1 MLQWLRRHHQSLLD
15 GLQNVAPKVLDYLV
29 DKGHIDPLR
38 SLVYQEIMLD
48 TTAPL
53 QKARKLLD
61 WLSSQ
66 PPAVFW
72 TFQHAIRQDRTEAIH
87 RLAVGDEEMKELMEF
102 VKGMSLPEKL
112 GLMSSQAV
120 LKAREE
126 LQKFYLSRDELPV
139 SAGLAK
145 GKTMPMDKILVN
157 ICLLSSEEAK
167 KALENPSFAS
177 ERDQR
182 RSEYLFSKI
191 LQNLPSLLSL
201 EEVFKAKQEGEKD
214 PNKVV
219 ASGGAGSGK
228 STCFTRKAPYEWALE
243 KLWKQFA
250 LLFCLELRD
259 KSVWKAKT
267 LAELLRLAQLGLSA
281 EEQAEVRLFITSHPD
296 QVAIVCDGL
305 DEGSVDEDSFLWSL
319 LRGNC
324 VGVPSS
330 LRMVVTT
337 RPCKAASEVSQSISY
352 RGVEVVGFTN
362 EDVASF
368 VHKYLGKERG
378 TALLA
383 QLEKR
388 PTVSSMMHTPLF
400 CLLICDLFQH
410 DQDLPSRGTE
420 IFEKIVVSLLRCY
433 AKAHGS
439 HASFRD
445 MSKAPT
451 RLRELILGLGKV
463 AYDSLQKKQMYFT
476 EGELEEAGLP
486 SEALQ
491 LGLLTKSESTNIF
504 QEDKFAFSHLTLQE
518 FLSAF
523 FVSGEVLKTSA
534 DVAEL
539 LEKVRLLDGHLST
552 FWVFLAGLLRAD
564 MVEDL
569 LQRLSKLVEIP
580 NNLNRFRPMLMLFRC
595 FTESCLARSGSR
607 SASIGKIL
615 ENHGV
620 YFVVESFSVF
630 DCTAIS
636 TALQSHAESKDLHTV
651 DLRGCSMADAGL
663 KQLLPGLHCCKS
675 IQEFNL
681 SFNAVT
687 GQHMSEVGVILANN
701 ASTLESV
708 DLSYNMIRNDG
719 WEKLVPGIKQCK
731 KLKNLLLENVGL
743 ASRSGSILGDVV
755 SSLPCLK
762 ELTVSWNGLGDE
774 GLGQLA
780 GGLQFCER
788 LRVLRID
795 FLYLSAQTVPI
806 LTGLALSLPS
816 LEQICA
822 SGNFSEDVEMELRHS
837 ACGHVFRI
845 LLD

>member
-15 GLQNVAPKVLDYLV
+15 GLQNVAPKVLYHLV

-53 QKARKLLD
+53 QKAGKLLD
-61 WLSSQ
+61 WLSSR

-72 TFQHAIRQDRTEAIH
+72 AFQHAIRQDRTEAIH
-87 RLAVGDEEMKELMEF
+87 RLAVRDEEMKELMEF

-112 GLMSSQAV
+112 GLISSQAV

-167 KALENPSFAS
+167 KALEDPSFAS

-191 LQNLPSLLSL
+191 LQNQPSLLSL
-201 EEVFKAKQEGEKD
+201 EEVFKAKQEGEND

-267 LAELLRLAQLGLSA
+267 LAELLRLAQLGLST
-281 EEQAEVRLFITSHPD
+281 EEQAEVHHFITSHPN

-319 LRGNC
+319 LKGNC

-388 PTVSSMMHTPLF
+388 QTVASMMHAPLF

-410 DQDLPSRGTE
+410 DQDLPSKGTE
-420 IFEKIVVSLLRCY
+420 IFQKIVVSLLRCY

-439 HASFRD
+439 NASFRD
-445 MSKAPT
+445 MSKAPPK
-451 RLRELILGLGKV
+451 LRELILGLGKV
-463 AYDSLQKKQMYFT
+463 AYDGLQKKQMYFT
-476 EGELEEAGLP
+476 EGKLEEAGLP

-491 LGLLTKSESTNIF
+491 LGLLTKSESTDIF
-504 QEDKFAFSHLTLQE
+504 QEDKFAFWHLTLQE

-523 FVSGEVLKTSA
+523 YVSAEVLKTSA
-534 DVAEL
+534 DVAKL

-564 MVEDL
+564 TVEDL
-569 LQRLSKLVEIP
+569 LQRLSKLVETASVRP
-580 NNLNRFRPMLMLFRC
+580 NKFDATRMLFRC
-595 FTESCLARSGSR
+595 FTESCLARSGSH
-607 SASIGKIL
+607 SASVGKIL
-615 ENHGV
+615 QNQGFNFAAYSV
-620 YFVVESFSVF
+620 MAGRLSVF
-630 DCTAIS
+630 DYTAIS
-636 TALQSHAESKDLHTV
+636 TALQSHAESKEVHRV
-651 DLRGCSMADAGL
+651 DMTGCSMTDAGL
-663 KQLLPGLHCCKS
+663 EQLLPGLHCCKS

-687 GQHMSEVGVILANN
+687 GQHMSEVGVILTNN
-701 ASTLESV
+701 ASTLKSV
-708 DLSYNMIRNDG
+708 DLSWNSPGDDG
-719 WEKLVPGIKQCK
+719 LEKLVPGIKQCK
-731 KLKNLLLENVGL
+731 KLKRLRLVGIGL
-743 ASRSGSILGDVV
+743 TSRSGSILSDVV
-755 SSLPCLK
+755 SSLPCLDQ
-762 ELTVSWNGLGDE
+762 LDISINDLGDE
-774 GLGQLA
+774 GLEQLA
-780 GGLQFCER
+780 GG
-788 LRVLRID
+788 
-795 FLYLSAQTVPI
+795 
-806 LTGLALSLPS
+806 
-816 LEQICA
+816 
-822 SGNFSEDVEMELRHS
+822 HS
-837 ACGHVFRI
+837 TAP
-845 LLD
+845 

>member
-1 MLQWLRRHHQSLLD
+1 
-15 GLQNVAPKVLDYLV
+15 
-29 DKGHIDPLR
+29 
-38 SLVYQEIMLD
+38 
-48 TTAPL
+48 
-53 QKARKLLD
+53 
-61 WLSSQ
+61 
-66 PPAVFW
+66 
-72 TFQHAIRQDRTEAIH
+72 
-87 RLAVGDEEMKELMEF
+87 MKELMEF

-167 KALENPSFAS
+167 KALEDPSFAS

-191 LQNLPSLLSL
+191 LQNQPSLLTL

-243 KLWKQFA
+243 KLWKQFV

-267 LAELLRLAQLGLSA
+267 LVELLRLAQLGLSA
-281 EEQAEVRLFITSHPD
+281 EEQEVVRLFITNHPD

-319 LRGNC
+319 LKGNC

-337 RPCKAASEVSQSISY
+337 RPCKAASDVSQSISY

-388 PTVSSMMHTPLF
+388 PTVASMMHAPLF

-439 HASFRD
+439 NASFRD
-445 MSKAPT
+445 MSKAPPKLT
-451 RLRELILGLGKV
+451 ELILGLGKV
-463 AYDSLQKKQMYFT
+463 AYDGLQKKQMYFT

-491 LGLLTKSESTNIF
+491 LGLLTKSESTDIF
-504 QEDKFAFSHLTLQE
+504 QEDKFAFWHLTLQE

-523 FVSGEVLKTSA
+523 YVSGEVLKTSA
-534 DVAEL
+534 DVAKL
-539 LEKVRLLDGHLST
+539 LEKVSLLDGHLST

-564 MVEDL
+564 MVEDFL
-569 LQRLSKLVEIP
+569 RRLSKEIR
-580 NNLNRFRPMLMLFRC
+580 NFLNKFRALLMLFRC
-595 FTESCLARSGSR
+595 FAESCLARSGSR
-607 SASIGKIL
+607 SASVGKIL
-615 ENHGV
+615 KIQGFNFAA
-620 YFVVESFSVF
+620 YSFIAGRLSVF

-636 TALQSHAESKDLHTV
+636 TALQSHTASKEVHTV
-651 DLRGCSMADAGL
+651 DVPGRFMTDAEL
-663 KQLLPGLHCCKS
+663 EQLLPGLHCCTA
-675 IQEFNL
+675 IQKFNL
-681 SFNAVT
+681 SFNALT
-687 GQHMSEVGVILANN
+687 GQLMSEVGVILANN

-708 DLSYNMIRNDG
+708 GLSGNRIEDDG
-719 WEKLVPGIKQCK
+719 LEKLVPGIKQCK
-731 KLKNLLLENVGL
+731 KLRSLFLTFTGL
-743 ASRSGSILGDVV
+743 TSRRGSILGDVV
-755 SSLPCLK
+755 SSLPCL
-762 ELTVSWNGLGDE
+762 EQLGISGNGLGDE
-774 GLGQLA
+774 GLEQLA
-780 GGLQFCER
+780 GGLQLCAS
-788 LRVLRID
+788 LRVLYINR
-795 FLYLSAQTVPI
+795 LNLSAQSVPI
-806 LTGLALSLPS
+806 LTGLASSLPS
-816 LEQICA
+816 LDEIHTWE
-822 SGNFSEDVEMELRHS
+822 NFEEDDKMKLHHS
-837 ACGHVFRI
+837 ARGHVFRFSFG
-845 LLD
+845 